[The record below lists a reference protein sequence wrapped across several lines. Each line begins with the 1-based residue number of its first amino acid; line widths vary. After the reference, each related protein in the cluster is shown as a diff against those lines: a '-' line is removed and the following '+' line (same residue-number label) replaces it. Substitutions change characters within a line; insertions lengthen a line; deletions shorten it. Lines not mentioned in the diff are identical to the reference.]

1 MLFSIYR
8 SSAGSGK
15 TYTLT
20 KEYIK
25 IALASPNP
33 ELLGEFDVHYYRHIL
48 AVTFTNDAAK
58 EMKQRIVSKLD
69 AFSVLETAEK
79 DSMFHDILKELK
91 EEYPHIKI
99 DKNEIVKRS
108 KALHQTILHHYS
120 DFAVSTIDSF
130 SKRIVQA
137 FTKDLDLPPNFE
149 IQMDIEEALE
159 EAVSRMYYKIGER
172 GDNHLSEVM
181 KEFVL
186 KETHDEKTWNVDRG
200 LLDFG
205 KIIFEEAKKNSV
217 EKIKALTQTQLKMVK
232 ADYLSYIEKVE
243 NEIIPQAGDFG
254 RILMN
259 AFEEKGLVAKD
270 FHYTNTGIYNYV
282 RTYSSKEEKVREEWD
297 AQKPLL
303 SYIAN
308 EGLKLNK
315 WAGNSTKGSALEA
328 IKELSPTIAEMV
340 LKIEALKTE
349 FQEKYAYSRMMRRF
363 IFQMM
368 FLEEIGNQI
377 EYLKEKKNHVY
388 LSEFNEKI
396 NKIVENEPVP
406 YIFERIGERFKHI
419 LIDEFQDT
427 SKMQWHNLIPLV
439 ANTLANGMRSMVVG
453 DAKQAIYRWRSGD
466 ADLLVN
472 LPNVPSADPDSM
484 LSEHTDIF
492 KEYANQQ
499 ILGTNRRS
507 DPNIVTF
514 NNKLFHFVRKRFESV
529 CPDLT
534 SHYAEVV
541 QESVFKDGGHV
552 SIRFVEK
559 SSKENQKVYQER
571 TFNYCLELVNKLTN
585 EQGYKL
591 EDITILVRTNGL
603 GAYLA
608 EKFIEQKIPVI
619 SGDSLLLV
627 SSKVVQTIINFMSLL
642 QQPDD
647 APRKLEII
655 EFLEKHL
662 DKKYES
668 ANPPFDLANELN
680 KVDEENFTKIIKE
693 QFKKTL
699 SMPILRHLS
708 LYEIAEEL
716 IRELELFRHHTEQ
729 LYIQKLLDVLFE
741 FSRNKNDNLLDFL
754 EHWERKKGRISISSP
769 EGGAALRVMTIHK
782 SKGLEFPVV
791 IMPFADWKVTP
802 RGSSQLWVEWENNPI
817 APELSTMILSMRD
830 SMKDGIFSE
839 DYKKEWSL
847 NFIDAINNLYVGLT
861 RPTEKLFIL
870 TKEVAKLENK
880 KPVKTKA
887 NDTKKEDDFG
897 IDKVKDI
904 ADLLGL
910 FLLRETDN
918 IQKINP
924 QEYLLFEDNSNKK
937 HKTKVNTKQSLNIK
951 ELVSTESR
959 NKIRVRKNNLRYDES
974 YLTVEDFYDS
984 RKDGLLMHYAFE
996 KIFTINDTSKAVQSL
1011 INEGLIAETERNELE
1026 TKMKSVMMLQQIA
1039 EFFRPDVDK
1048 AQKENANNPNAYQ
1061 ILNEQEIIQKG
1072 NRRVLRPDR
1081 MMIKGDTA
1089 ILIDYK
1095 TGMPDPKHQQQING
1109 YATALYQMGK
1119 RTVRRFLV
1127 YTEKMK
1133 VVEVD

>member
-79 DSMFHDILKELK
+79 DSMFHDVLKELK

-159 EAVSRMYYKIGER
+159 EAVGRMYHKIGER

-186 KETHDEKTWNVDRG
+186 KETQDEKNWNVDRG

-205 KIIFEEAKKNSV
+205 KIIFEEAKKHSV
-217 EKIKALTQTQLKMVK
+217 DKIKELTQTQLKMVK

-243 NEIIPQAGDFG
+243 TEVIPQAGDFG
-254 RILMN
+254 RILLN
-259 AFEEKGLVAKD
+259 AFEENGLVAKD
-270 FHYTNTGIYNYV
+270 FHYSSRGIYNYV
-282 RTYSSKEEKVREEWD
+282 MIYATNEDKVKEEWD
-297 AQKPLL
+297 KQKPLN

-308 EGLKLNK
+308 DGLKLNK
-315 WAGNSTKGSALEA
+315 WAAKATKGSSLEA
-328 IKELSPTIAEMV
+328 IKELSPRITEMV

-377 EYLKEKKNHVY
+377 DYLKEKKNYVY

-406 YIFERIGERFKHI
+406 YIFERIGEKFKHI

-439 ANTLANGMRSMVVG
+439 SNSLANGMRSMVVG

-472 LPNVPSADPDSM
+472 LPNVPSAAPDSM
-484 LSEHTDIF
+484 LAEHTDIF
-492 KEYANQQ
+492 KEHANQQ

-507 DPNIVTF
+507 LPKIVDF
-514 NNKLFHFVRKRFESV
+514 NNKLFHFVRKRFDSV
-529 CPDLT
+529 CPDLS
-534 SHYAEVV
+534 SHYAEVI
-541 QESVFKDGGHV
+541 QETVFDKGGHV
-552 SIRFVEK
+552 SLRFVEK
-559 SSKENQKVYQER
+559 SSKESTKIYQER
-571 TFNYCLELVNKLTN
+571 TFEYCLDLVKDLRK
-585 EQGYKL
+585 QDYKL
-591 EDITILVRTNGL
+591 EDITILVRTNGM

-627 SSKVVQTIINFMSLL
+627 SSKVVQTIINFMFLL

-655 EFLEKHL
+655 EFLENHL
-662 DKKYES
+662 EQKYQSE
-668 ANPPFDLANELN
+668 NPPFDLADELN
-680 KVDEENFTKIIKE
+680 NVDENNFTKIIQE

-699 SMPILRHLS
+699 SMPVLRHLS

-769 EGGAALRVMTIHK
+769 EGGEALRIMTIHK

-802 RGSSQLWVEWENNPI
+802 RGSSQLWVEWEDNPI

-830 SMKDGIFSE
+830 TMKDGIFSE
-839 DYKKEWSL
+839 NYKKEWSL

-870 TKEVAKLENK
+870 TKEVSKLENK

-887 NDTKKEDDFG
+887 NDTTKEDSFN

-904 ADLLGL
+904 ADLLGF
-910 FLLRETDN
+910 FLLREADN
-918 IQKINP
+918 VQKINT
-924 QEYLLFEDNSNKK
+924 QEYIIHEDKSNKK
-937 HKTKVNTKQSLNIK
+937 HETKVSEKQSLNIK
-951 ELVSTESR
+951 ELVSTEAR

-996 KIFTINDTSKAVQSL
+996 KIFTIDDTSKAVQGL
-1011 INEGLIAETERNELE
+1011 INEGLIAESERNSLE
-1026 TKMKSVMMLQQIA
+1026 SKMKNVMLLPQIE
-1039 EFFRPDVDK
+1039 EFFRTESD
-1048 AQKENANNPNAYQ
+1048 NALKGNENNPNAYK

-1081 MMIKGDTA
+1081 MMIQGDTA

-1095 TGMPDPKHQQQING
+1095 TGKIDPKHQQQING

-1119 RTVRRFLV
+1119 RKVRRFLV

-1133 VVEVD
+1133 VIEVD

>member
-33 ELLGEFDVHYYRHIL
+33 ELAGEFDVHYYRHIL

-99 DKNEIVKRS
+99 DKNEIVRRS

-159 EAVSRMYYKIGER
+159 EAVGRMYHKIGER

-186 KETHDEKTWNVDRG
+186 KETQDEKTWNVDRG

-205 KIIFEEAKKNSV
+205 KIIFEEAKKHSV
-217 EKIKALTQTQLKMVK
+217 DKIKALTQTQLKMVK

-243 NEIIPQAGDFG
+243 TEIIPQAGDFG

-259 AFEEKGLVAKD
+259 AFEENGLTAKD
-270 FHYTNTGIYNYV
+270 FHYSSKGIYNYV
-282 RTYSSKEEKVREEWD
+282 LTYATNEDKVKEEWD
-297 AQKPLL
+297 KQKPLL
-303 SYIAN
+303 SYVAN
-308 EGLKLNK
+308 DGLKLNK
-315 WAGNSTKGSALEA
+315 WAAKSTKGSSLEA
-328 IKELSPTIAEMV
+328 IKELSPTIKEMV

-377 EYLKEKKNHVY
+377 DYLKEKKNYVY

-406 YIFERIGERFKHI
+406 YIFERIGEKFKHI

-439 ANTLANGMRSMVVG
+439 SNSLANGMRSMVVG

-484 LSEHTDIF
+484 LAEHTGIF
-492 KEYANQQ
+492 KEHANQQ

-507 DPNIVTF
+507 LPKIVDF
-514 NNKLFHFVRKRFESV
+514 NNKLFHFVRKRFDSV
-529 CPDLT
+529 CPDLS
-534 SHYAEVV
+534 SHYAEVI
-541 QESVFKDGGHV
+541 QETVFDKGGHV
-552 SIRFVEK
+552 SVRFVEK
-559 SSKENQKVYQER
+559 SSKETQKIYQER
-571 TFNYCLELVNKLTN
+571 TFEYCLDLVKNLQKQ
-585 EQGYKL
+585 EYKL
-591 EDITILVRTNGL
+591 EDITILVRTNGM

-608 EKFIEQKIPVI
+608 EKFIGQEIPVI

-627 SSKVVQTIINFMSLL
+627 SSKVVQTIINFMFLL

-662 DKKYES
+662 EQKYQSE
-668 ANPPFDLANELN
+668 NPPFDLAGELN
-680 KVDEENFTKIIKE
+680 NVDEENFTKVIKE

-699 SMPILRHLS
+699 SMPVLRHLS

-830 SMKDGIFSE
+830 TMKDGIFSE
-839 DYKKEWSL
+839 NYKKEWSL

-870 TKEVAKLENK
+870 TKEVSKLENK

-887 NDTKKEDDFG
+887 NDTAKEDNFG

-910 FLLRETDN
+910 FLLREAEGV
-918 IQKINP
+918 QKINT
-924 QEYLLFEDNSNKK
+924 QEYILSEDNSNKK
-937 HKTKVNTKQSLNIK
+937 HETKVNDKQSLNIK
-951 ELVSTESR
+951 ELVSTEAR

-996 KIFTINDTSKAVQSL
+996 KIFTIDDTSKAVQSL
-1011 INEGLIAETERNELE
+1011 INEGLIAESERNSLE
-1026 TKMKSVMMLQQIA
+1026 TKMKNVMMLQQIE
-1039 EFFRPDVDK
+1039 EFFRSDSDISK
-1048 AQKENANNPNAYQ
+1048 KENANNPNAYK

-1081 MMIKGDTA
+1081 MMIQGDTA

-1095 TGMPDPKHQQQING
+1095 TGQIDPKHQQQING

-1119 RTVRRFLV
+1119 RKVRRFLV

-1133 VVEVD
+1133 VIEVD

>member
-25 IALASPNP
+25 LALASPNP
-33 ELLGEFDVHYYRHIL
+33 QLLGEFDVHYYRHIL

-79 DSMFHDILKELK
+79 DSMFHDILKELSV
-91 EEYPHIKI
+91 EYPQLKST
-99 DKNEIVKRS
+99 KEEIVKRS

-149 IQMDIEEALE
+149 IQLDIEEALE

-172 GDNHLSEVM
+172 GDHHLSEVM

-186 KETHDEKTWNVDRG
+186 KETHDEKSWNVDRG

-205 KIIFEEAKKNSV
+205 KIIFEEAKKSSV
-217 EKIKALTQTQLKMVK
+217 DKIKALTQTQLKMVK
-232 ADYLSYIEKVE
+232 ADYLTYIEKIETEV
-243 NEIIPQAGDFG
+243 IPQAGDFG
-254 RILMN
+254 RILLN
-259 AFEEKGLVAKD
+259 TFEENGLVAKN
-270 FHYTNTGIYNYV
+270 FHYSSRGIYNYV
-282 RTYSSKEEKVREEWD
+282 LTYATKEDKIREDWD
-297 AQKPLL
+297 QQKPLN

-308 EGLKLNK
+308 DGLKLDK
-315 WAGNSTKGSALEA
+315 WAANATKGSTLEA
-328 IKELSPTIAEMV
+328 IRKLSPRIKEMV
-340 LKIEALKTE
+340 LKIETLKTE

-377 EYLKEKKNHVY
+377 EFLKEKKNHVY

-396 NKIVENEPVP
+396 NSIVENEPVP
-406 YIFERIGERFKHI
+406 YIFERIGEKFKHI

-439 ANTLANGMRSMVVG
+439 SNSLANGMRSMVVG

-472 LPNVPSADPDSM
+472 LPNVPSATPNSM
-484 LSEHTDIF
+484 LTEHTDIF
-492 KEYANQQ
+492 QEHANQQ

-507 DPNIVTF
+507 LPKIVDF
-514 NNKLFHFVRKRFESV
+514 NNSLFHFIRKRFDSV
-529 CPDLT
+529 CPDLS

-541 QESVFKDGGHV
+541 QETVFKEGGHV
-552 SIRFVEK
+552 SVRFVEK
-559 SSKENQKVYQER
+559 SKNDSQKIYQER
-571 TFNYCLELVNKLTN
+571 TFEYCLDLVKDLLT
-585 EQGYKL
+585 QDYKL
-591 EDITILVRTNGL
+591 EDITILVRTNGM

-627 SSKVVQTIINFMSLL
+627 SSRVVQTIINFMFLL

-655 EFLEKHL
+655 EFLESHL
-662 DKKYES
+662 EQKYQSE
-668 ANPPFDLANELN
+668 NPPFDLATQLNNE
-680 KVDEENFTKIIKE
+680 DEENFTKIIKE

-699 SMPILRHLS
+699 SMPVLRHLS

-802 RGSSQLWVEWENNPI
+802 RGSSQLWVEWQDNPI
-817 APELSTMILSMRD
+817 APDLSTMILSMRD

-839 DYKKEWSL
+839 NYKKEWSL

-870 TKEVAKLENK
+870 TKEVSKLENK

-887 NDTKKEDDFG
+887 NETTKEDSFNV
-897 IDKVKDI
+897 DKVKDI
-904 ADLLGL
+904 ADLLGF
-910 FLLRETDN
+910 FLLREADN
-918 IQKINP
+918 VQKIKP
-924 QEYLLFEDNSNKK
+924 QEYILFEDTANKK
-937 HKTKVNTKQSLNIK
+937 HKTKVSDKETLNIK

-996 KIFTINDTSKAVQSL
+996 KIFTINDTSRAVQSL
-1011 INEGLIAETERNELE
+1011 INEGLIAENERTNLE
-1026 TKMKSVMMLQQIA
+1026 TKMKNVMMLQQIA
-1039 EFFRPDVDK
+1039 EFFRPDIDIS
-1048 AQKENANNPNAYQ
+1048 QKGNINNPNAYQ
-1061 ILNEQEIIQKG
+1061 IFNEQEIIQKG
-1072 NRRVLRPDR
+1072 NRRVMRPDR
-1081 MMIKGDTA
+1081 MMLKGDTA
-1089 ILIDYK
+1089 VLIDYK
-1095 TGMPDPKHQQQING
+1095 TGQLDEKHQQQING

-1119 RTVRRFLV
+1119 RNVRRFLI
-1127 YTEKMK
+1127 YTERMQ

>member
-1 MLFSIYR
+1 
-8 SSAGSGK
+8 
-15 TYTLT
+15 
-20 KEYIK
+20 
-25 IALASPNP
+25 
-33 ELLGEFDVHYYRHIL
+33 
-48 AVTFTNDAAK
+48 
-58 EMKQRIVSKLD
+58 
-69 AFSVLETAEK
+69 
-79 DSMFHDILKELK
+79 
-91 EEYPHIKI
+91 
-99 DKNEIVKRS
+99 
-108 KALHQTILHHYS
+108 
-120 DFAVSTIDSF
+120 
-130 SKRIVQA
+130 
-137 FTKDLDLPPNFE
+137 
-149 IQMDIEEALE
+149 
-159 EAVSRMYYKIGER
+159 
-172 GDNHLSEVM
+172 
-181 KEFVL
+181 
-186 KETHDEKTWNVDRG
+186 
-200 LLDFG
+200 
-205 KIIFEEAKKNSV
+205 
-217 EKIKALTQTQLKMVK
+217 
-232 ADYLSYIEKVE
+232 
-243 NEIIPQAGDFG
+243 
-254 RILMN
+254 MN

-328 IKELSPTIAEMV
+328 IKELSPIISEMV
-340 LKIEALKTE
+340 LHIEALKTE
-349 FQEKYAYSRMMRRF
+349 YQEKYAYSRMMRRF

-406 YIFERIGERFKHI
+406 FIFERIGERFKHI

-534 SHYAEVV
+534 SHYAEVI

-552 SIRFVEK
+552 SVRFVEK
-559 SSKENQKVYQER
+559 SSKENQKIYQER
-571 TFNYCLELVNKLTN
+571 TFNYCLELVNKLLTQ
-585 EQGYKL
+585 EYKL

-662 DKKYES
+662 NKKYES
-668 ANPPFDLANELN
+668 ANPPFDLAEELN
-680 KVDEENFTKIIKE
+680 NVDEENFTKIIKE

-699 SMPILRHLS
+699 SMPVLRHLS

-754 EHWERKKGRISISSP
+754 EHWERKKGKISISSP

-791 IMPFADWKVTP
+791 IMPFSDWKVTP

-870 TKEVAKLENK
+870 TKEVSKLENK

-887 NDTKKEDDFG
+887 NDTTKEDSFN
-897 IDKVKDI
+897 IEKVKDI
-904 ADLLGL
+904 ADLLGF
-910 FLLRETDN
+910 FLLREADGVE
-918 IQKINP
+918 KINA

-937 HKTKVNTKQSLNIK
+937 HATKVNNKQTLNIK

-996 KIFTINDTSKAVQSL
+996 KIFTINDTSKAVQTL
-1011 INEGLIAETERNELE
+1011 ISEGLITENERNQLE
-1026 TKMKSVMMLQQIA
+1026 NKMISVMMLQQIA

-1119 RTVRRFLV
+1119 RSVRRFLV

>member
-69 AFSVLETAEK
+69 AFSVLETAEE

-91 EEYPHIKI
+91 EEYPQIEITK
-99 DKNEIVKRS
+99 DEIVRRS

-149 IQMDIEEALE
+149 IQLDIEEALE

-172 GDNHLSEVM
+172 GDHHLSEVM

-186 KETHDEKTWNVDRG
+186 KETQDEKSWNVDRG

-205 KIIFEEAKKNSV
+205 KIIFEEAKKHSV

-232 ADYLSYIEKVE
+232 ADYLTYIEKVE
-243 NEIIPQAGDFG
+243 NEVIPQAGDFG
-254 RILMN
+254 RILLN
-259 AFEEKGLVAKD
+259 AFEENGLVAKD
-270 FHYTNTGIYNYV
+270 FHYSTRGIYNHV
-282 RTYSSKEEKVREEWD
+282 LTYATNEDKIKEEWD
-297 AQKPLL
+297 KQKPLN

-308 EGLKLNK
+308 DGLKLNK
-315 WAGNSTKGSALEA
+315 WAAKATKGSSLEA
-328 IKELSPTIAEMV
+328 IKELSPIIKEMI
-340 LKIEALKTE
+340 LKIEALKNE
-349 FQEKYAYSRMMRRF
+349 YQEKYAYSRMMRRF

-368 FLEEIGNQI
+368 FLEEIASQI
-377 EYLKEKKNHVY
+377 EYFKEKKNHVY

-406 YIFERIGERFKHI
+406 YIFERIGEKFKHI

-439 ANTLANGMRSMVVG
+439 SNSLANGMRSMVVG

-484 LSEHTDIF
+484 LAEHTDIF
-492 KEYANQQ
+492 QEHANQQ

-507 DPNIVTF
+507 DPNIVDF
-514 NNKLFHFVRKRFESV
+514 NNKLFHFIRKRFDSV
-529 CPDLT
+529 CPDLS
-534 SHYAEVV
+534 SHYAEVI
-541 QESVFKDGGHV
+541 QETVFKEGGHV
-552 SIRFVEK
+552 SVRFVEK
-559 SSKENQKVYQER
+559 SSKDSQKIYQER
-571 TFNYCLELVNKLTN
+571 TFEYCLDLVKNLLK
-585 EQGYKL
+585 QDYKL
-591 EDITILVRTNGL
+591 EDITILVRTNGM
-603 GAYLA
+603 GAFLA
-608 EKFIEQKIPVI
+608 EKFIAQKIPVI

-627 SSKVVQTIINFMSLL
+627 SSKVVQTIINFMFLL

-655 EFLEKHL
+655 EFLENHL
-662 DKKYES
+662 EQKYQSE
-668 ANPPFDLANELN
+668 NPPFDLADEVNNE
-680 KVDEENFTKIIKE
+680 DEENFTKIIKE

-699 SMPILRHLS
+699 SMPVLRHLS

-716 IRELELFRHHTEQ
+716 IRELELYRHHTEQ

-782 SKGLEFPVV
+782 SKGLEFPIV
-791 IMPFADWKVTP
+791 IMPFADWSVKP
-802 RGSSQLWVEWENNPI
+802 RGSSQLWVEWEDNPI
-817 APELSTMILSMRD
+817 APELSTMILSMRET
-830 SMKDGIFSE
+830 MKDGIFSE

-870 TKEVAKLENK
+870 TKQVSKLEDK

-887 NDTKKEDDFG
+887 VDTTKEDNFG

-910 FLLRETDN
+910 FLLREAGVK
-918 IQKINP
+918 KINA

-937 HKTKVNTKQSLNIK
+937 HKTKVNNKETLTIK
-951 ELVSTESR
+951 ELVSTEAR

-1011 INEGLIAETERNELE
+1011 ISEGLIAEDERNSLE
-1026 TKMKSVMMLQQIA
+1026 TKMKNVMMLQQIA
-1039 EFFRPDVDK
+1039 EFFRPDIDIS
-1048 AQKENANNPNAYQ
+1048 QKENANNPNAYQ

-1095 TGMPDPKHQQQING
+1095 TGQIDPKHQQQING

-1119 RTVRRFLV
+1119 RKVRRFLV

-1133 VVEVD
+1133 VIEVD

>member
-25 IALASPNP
+25 LALASPNP
-33 ELLGEFDVHYYRHIL
+33 QLLGDFDVHYYKHIL

-58 EMKQRIVSKLD
+58 EMKQRIIGKLD

-79 DSMFHDILKELK
+79 DSMFHDVLKELNEEYSNLKITK
-91 EEYPHIKI
+91 EE
-99 DKNEIVKRS
+99 IVERS

-149 IQMDIEEALE
+149 IQLDIEEALE

-186 KETHDEKTWNVDRG
+186 KETQDEKSWNVDKG

-205 KIIFEEAKKNSV
+205 KIIFEEAKKYSV
-217 EKIKALTQTQLKMVK
+217 DKIKALTQTQLKMVK
-232 ADYLSYIEKVE
+232 ADYLEYIDKVE

-254 RILMN
+254 RILLS
-259 AFEEKGLVAKD
+259 AFEENGLVAKD
-270 FHYTNTGIYNYV
+270 FHYSTRGIYNYV
-282 RTYSSKEEKVREEWD
+282 LTYAKNEEKIKDEWNKH
-297 AQKPLL
+297 KPLN

-308 EGLKLNK
+308 DGLKLDK
-315 WAGNSTKGSALEA
+315 WAAKATKGSSLEA
-328 IKELSPTIAEMV
+328 IRELSPRIKEMV
-340 LKIEALKTE
+340 LKIEALKNE
-349 FQEKYAYSRMMRRF
+349 YQEKYAYSRMMRRF

-377 EYLKEKKNHVY
+377 EFLKEKKNHVY

-406 YIFERIGERFKHI
+406 YIFERIGEKFKHI

-427 SKMQWHNLIPLV
+427 SRMQWHNLIPLV
-439 ANTLANGMRSMVVG
+439 SNSLANGMRSMVVG

-472 LPNVPSADPDSM
+472 LPDVPTAAPDSM
-484 LSEHTDIF
+484 LSEHIDIF
-492 KEYANQQ
+492 KEYASQKV
-499 ILGTNRRS
+499 LGTNRRS
-507 DPNIVTF
+507 LPKIVEF
-514 NNKLFHFVRKRFESV
+514 NNKLFHFVRKRFSSLS
-529 CPDLT
+529 PDLAN
-534 SHYAEVV
+534 HYAEVV
-541 QESVFKDGGHV
+541 QETVFDEGGHV
-552 SIRFVEK
+552 SVRFVEK
-559 SSKENQKVYQER
+559 SSKESTKIYQDR
-571 TFNYCLELVNKLTN
+571 TFDYCLDLVKNLQQQN
-585 EQGYKL
+585 YKL

-603 GAYLA
+603 GAFLA
-608 EKFIEQKIPVI
+608 EKFIEQEIPVI

-627 SSKVVQTIINFMSLL
+627 SSKVVKTIINFMFLL
-642 QQPDD
+642 QQPND

-655 EFLEKHL
+655 EFLEEHL
-662 DKKYES
+662 EKKYES
-668 ANPPFDLANELN
+668 ENPPFDLAKEVN
-680 KVDEENFTKIIKE
+680 KEDEENFTRIIKE

-699 SMPILRHLS
+699 SMPVLRHLS

-716 IRELELFRHHTEQ
+716 IRELELYRHHTEQ

-791 IMPFADWKVTP
+791 IMPFADWSVTP
-802 RGSSQLWVEWENNPI
+802 RSQSQLWVEWEDNPI
-817 APELSTMILSMRD
+817 APDLSTMILSMRET
-830 SMKDGIFSE
+830 MREGVFSE
-839 DYKKEWSL
+839 NYKKEWSL

-870 TKEVAKLENK
+870 TKEVSKLEDK
-880 KPVKTKA
+880 KVPKGKA
-887 NDTKKEDDFG
+887 NDTKKEDNFN
-897 IDKVKDI
+897 IEKVKDV
-904 ADLLGL
+904 ADLLGF
-910 FLLRETDN
+910 FLLREADGVS
-918 IQKINP
+918 KIRP
-924 QEYLLFEDNSNKK
+924 QEYILFEDNTNKK
-937 HKTKVNTKQSLNIK
+937 HKDKVYDKETLNIK
-951 ELVSTESR
+951 QLVSTEAR

-996 KIFTINDTSKAVQSL
+996 KIFTIDDTSKAVQSL
-1011 INEGLIAETERNELE
+1011 INEGLIAENERIHLE
-1026 TKMKSVMMLQQIA
+1026 NKMKDVMKLQQIA
-1039 EFFRPDVDK
+1039 EFFRHDVDISK
-1048 AQKENANNPNAYQ
+1048 NPENPNAYQ

-1081 MMIKGDTA
+1081 IMVKGDTA

-1095 TGMPDPKHQQQING
+1095 TGQIDPNHEKQING
-1109 YATALYQMGK
+1109 YAKALYQMGK
-1119 RTVRRFLV
+1119 RNIRRFLV

>member
-69 AFSVLETAEK
+69 AFSVLETAEE

-91 EEYPHIKI
+91 EEYPQIEITKE
-99 DKNEIVKRS
+99 EIVRRS

-149 IQMDIEEALE
+149 IQLDIEEALE

-186 KETHDEKTWNVDRG
+186 KETQDEKSWNVDRG

-205 KIIFEEAKKNSV
+205 KIIFEEAKKYSV
-217 EKIKALTQTQLKMVK
+217 DKIKALTQTQLKMVK
-232 ADYLSYIEKVE
+232 ADYLTYIEKVE
-243 NEIIPQAGDFG
+243 NEVIPQAGDFG
-254 RILMN
+254 RILLSS
-259 AFEEKGLVAKD
+259 FEENGLVAKD
-270 FHYTNTGIYNYV
+270 FHYSTRGIYNYV
-282 RTYSSKEEKVREEWD
+282 LTYAKDEEKVKDEWNKH
-297 AQKPLL
+297 KPLN

-308 EGLKLNK
+308 DGLKLDK
-315 WAGNSTKGSALEA
+315 WAAKATKGSSLEA
-328 IKELSPTIAEMV
+328 IKELSPRIKEMV

-406 YIFERIGERFKHI
+406 YIFERIGEKFKHI

-439 ANTLANGMRSMVVG
+439 SNSLANGMRSMVVG

-484 LSEHTDIF
+484 IAEHTDIF
-492 KEYANQQ
+492 KEHANQQ
-499 ILGTNRRS
+499 ILGINRRS
-507 DPNIVTF
+507 DPNIVDF
-514 NNKLFHFVRKRFESV
+514 NNKLFHFIRKRFDSV
-529 CPDLT
+529 CPDLS
-534 SHYAEVV
+534 SHYAEVI
-541 QESVFKDGGHV
+541 QKTVFEAGGHV
-552 SIRFVEK
+552 SLRFVEK
-559 SSKENQKVYQER
+559 SSKESTKVYQER
-571 TFNYCLELVNKLTN
+571 TFEYCLDLVKSL
-585 EQGYKL
+585 EKQDYKL
-591 EDITILVRTNGL
+591 EDITILVRTNGM

-627 SSKVVQTIINFMSLL
+627 SSKVVQTIINFMFLL

-655 EFLEKHL
+655 EFLENHL
-662 DKKYES
+662 EQKYQSE
-668 ANPPFDLANELN
+668 NPPFDLADEINN
-680 KVDEENFTKIIKE
+680 VDEENFTKIIKE

-699 SMPILRHLS
+699 SMPVLRHLS

-716 IRELELFRHHTEQ
+716 IRELELYRHHTEQ

-769 EGGAALRVMTIHK
+769 EGGNALRVMTIHK

-802 RGSSQLWVEWENNPI
+802 RGTSQLWVEWEDNPI
-817 APELSTMILSMRD
+817 APDLSTMILSMRD

-839 DYKKEWSL
+839 NYKKEWSL

-870 TKEVAKLENK
+870 TKEVSKLENK

-887 NDTKKEDDFG
+887 NDTTKEDSFN

-904 ADLLGL
+904 ADLLGF
-910 FLLRETDN
+910 FLLREADN
-918 IQKINP
+918 IQKIKP
-924 QEYLLFEDNSNKK
+924 QEYIIHEDKSNKK
-937 HKTKVNTKQSLNIK
+937 HKTKVSDKESLNIK
-951 ELVSTESR
+951 ELVSTEAR

-996 KIFTINDTSKAVQSL
+996 KIFTIDDTSKAVQSL
-1011 INEGLIAETERNELE
+1011 INEGLIAQDERNSLE
-1026 TKMKSVMMLQQIA
+1026 TKMKNVMMLPQIA
-1039 EFFRPDVDK
+1039 EFFRPDSDISK
-1048 AQKENANNPNAYQ
+1048 KENANNPNAYK

-1081 MMIKGDTA
+1081 MMIKGNTA

-1095 TGMPDPKHQQQING
+1095 TGQIDPKHQQQING

-1119 RTVRRFLV
+1119 RNVRRFLV
-1127 YTEKMK
+1127 YTERMK

>member
-33 ELLGEFDVHYYRHIL
+33 DLLGAFDVHYYRHIL

-91 EEYPHIKI
+91 EEYPQIEITKE
-99 DKNEIVKRS
+99 EIVKRS

-149 IQMDIEEALE
+149 IQLDIEEALE

-186 KETHDEKTWNVDRG
+186 KETQDEKSWNVDRG

-205 KIIFEEAKKNSV
+205 KIIFEEAKKYSV

-232 ADYLSYIEKVE
+232 ADYLTYIEKVE

-254 RILMN
+254 RILMS
-259 AFEEKGLVAKD
+259 AFEENGLTAKD
-270 FHYTNTGIYNYV
+270 FHYSTKGVYNYV
-282 RTYSSKEEKVREEWD
+282 LTYATKEEKVREEWD

-308 EGLKLNK
+308 EGFKLNK
-315 WAGNSTKGSALEA
+315 WAAKSTKGSSLEA
-328 IKELSPTIAEMV
+328 IKELSPFIKEMI

-349 FQEKYAYSRMMRRF
+349 HQEKYAYSRMMRRF

-368 FLEEIGNQI
+368 FLEEIAAQI

-406 YIFERIGERFKHI
+406 YIFERIGEKFKHI

-439 ANTLANGMRSMVVG
+439 SNSLANGMRSMVVG

-472 LPNVPSADPDSM
+472 LPNVPSIDPDSM

-492 KEYANQQ
+492 QEHANQQ

-507 DPNIVTF
+507 DPNIVDF
-514 NNKLFHFVRKRFESV
+514 NNKLFHFVRKRFDSL

-534 SHYAEVV
+534 SHYAEVI
-541 QESVFKDGGHV
+541 QETVFKEGGHV
-552 SIRFVEK
+552 SVRFVENGK
-559 SSKENQKVYQER
+559 DTSKKEYQER
-571 TFNYCLELVNKLTN
+571 TFEYCLDLVKNLQKQN
-585 EQGYKL
+585 YKL
-591 EDITILVRTNGL
+591 EDITILVRTNGM
-603 GAYLA
+603 GAFLA

-655 EFLEKHL
+655 EFLENHL
-662 DKKYES
+662 EQKYQSE
-668 ANPPFDLANELN
+668 NPPFDLANEVN
-680 KVDEENFTKIIKE
+680 NADENNFTKIIQE

-699 SMPILRHLS
+699 SMPVLRHLS

-716 IRELELFRHHTEQ
+716 IRELELYRHHTEQ

-791 IMPFADWKVTP
+791 IMPFADWSVKP
-802 RGSSQLWVEWENNPI
+802 RGTSQLWVEWEDNPI
-817 APELSTMILSMRD
+817 APDLSTMILSMRKE
-830 SMKDGIFSE
+830 MANGIFAE
-839 DYKKEWSL
+839 NYKKEWSL

-870 TKEVAKLENK
+870 TSEVTKLAEDK
-880 KPVKTKA
+880 KQAKTKV
-887 NDTKKEDDFG
+887 NDTKKEDNFG
-897 IDKVKDI
+897 IDDVGTI
-904 ADLLGL
+904 ADVLAL
-910 FLLRETDN
+910 FLLREG
-918 IQKINP
+918 QVSKIRP
-924 QEYLLFEDNSNKK
+924 QEYLIFEDNSNKK
-937 HKTKVNTKQSLNIK
+937 HKTKVNDKTTLNIK
-951 ELVSTESR
+951 ELVSTEAR

-1011 INEGLIAETERNELE
+1011 ISEGLIAENERNTLE
-1026 TKMKSVMMLQQIA
+1026 TKMKNVMMLPQIA
-1039 EFFRPDVDK
+1039 EFFRPDIDSSL
-1048 AQKENANNPNAYQ
+1048 KENANNPNAYK

-1095 TGMPDPKHQQQING
+1095 TGQIDPKHQQQING

-1119 RTVRRFLV
+1119 RKVRRFLV
-1127 YTEKMK
+1127 YTEKMQ